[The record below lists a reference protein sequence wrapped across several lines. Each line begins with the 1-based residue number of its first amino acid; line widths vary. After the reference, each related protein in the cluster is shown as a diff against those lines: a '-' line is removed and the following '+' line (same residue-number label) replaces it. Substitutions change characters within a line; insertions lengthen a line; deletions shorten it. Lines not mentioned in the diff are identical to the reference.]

1 MNQRL
6 TAVFAVLVMVVVSV
20 SATMAQSSPTLR
32 IGISTIE
39 VSAEPFYAADMGFF
53 AKNGLTPDIQ
63 VQPNAA
69 VTINALVSGDIDVG
83 AVGINN
89 LEQAHAKG
97 LAIVAIAPASGYDA
111 AKSKIVTML
120 VRNGAAIE
128 SAKDFEGKTVGTF
141 PLRSMG
147 ELAMD
152 LWIDKNGGDSSKVKY
167 IEIPF
172 PATAATL
179 QEGRIDGAI
188 GLEPFTTQ
196 AKPFAHQIGPDPFAA
211 IGNVWAVNV
220 FVATKAWAQ
229 AHPDLVRRFAATIR
243 DTADWANKN
252 PDKAVAI
259 FAKNTKA
266 DIATINSSARPV
278 FLDALSAPLIQPT
291 IDLRVRYKQID
302 APFKPEELIYQAP
315 K

>member
-1 MNQRL
+1 
-6 TAVFAVLVMVVVSV
+6 VLAIVAGG
-20 SATMAQSSPTLR
+20 SATSAQTSPTVR

-53 AKNGLTPDIQ
+53 TKNGLTPDIQ
-63 VQPNAA
+63 IQPNAA

-89 LEQAHAKG
+89 LE
-97 LAIVAIAPASGYDA
+97 
-111 AKSKIVTML
+111 
-120 VRNGAAIE
+120 
-128 SAKDFEGKTVGTF
+128 TVGTF

-152 LWIDKNGGDSSKVKY
+152 LWIDKNGDDSSKVKY

-188 GLEPFTTQ
+188 GLEPFTMQ

-211 IGNVWAVNV
+211 IGNIWAVNV
-220 FVATKAWAQ
+220 FVATKAWAT
-229 AHPDLVRRFAATIR
+229 AHPDLVRRFAATIH

-259 FAKNTKA
+259 FSKNTKA
-266 DIATINSSARPV
+266 DVATIKASARPV
-278 FLDALSAPLIQPT
+278 FLDTLSAPLIQPT
-291 IDLRVRYKQID
+291 IDLMLRYKQID
-302 APFKPEELIYQAP
+302 APFKPDEIIYQAP